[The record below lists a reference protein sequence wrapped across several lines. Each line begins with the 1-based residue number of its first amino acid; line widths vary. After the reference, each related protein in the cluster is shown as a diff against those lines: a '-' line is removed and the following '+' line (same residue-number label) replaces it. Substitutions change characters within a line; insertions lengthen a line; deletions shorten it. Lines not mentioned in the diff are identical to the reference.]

1 MGISSSV
8 FAKIAAVTLC
18 FLLWSCSS
26 DQPKASNAEGNTSP
40 ALTINSQSPEAEVNA
55 CSFFSAADAQQI
67 MGAPMKVSPGSR
79 AAKVCMYE
87 EVTARPNSMGPGRV
101 SLTLNKRGSQSEETS
116 GWARV
121 REVRH
126 LEAGQKNVSALNGI
140 GDEAWWDGHVE
151 KGKIG
156 VAGIIARK
164 GNSDFMLDSMV
175 IEYVG
180 SPDAMKSIAK
190 RIAGQ
195 LN

>member
-1 MGISSSV
+1 MRTKLSV
-8 FAKIAAVTLC
+8 SAKIASATLC

-26 DQPKASNAEGNTSP
+26 DQPKASDAGGNASSSLPVTSQ
-40 ALTINSQSPEAEVNA
+40 TPEAEVKA
-55 CSFFSAADAQQI
+55 CSFFSLADAQQI
-67 MGAPMKVSPGSR
+67 MGAPMKVSPGTR

-87 EVTARPNSMGPGRV
+87 EVTERPNSMGPGRV
-101 SLTLNKRGSQSEETS
+101 SLAVNKRGSQAEENI
-116 GWARV
+116 GWARIK
-121 REVRH
+121 EVRH

-140 GDEAWWDGHVE
+140 GDEAWWDGHIE

-156 VAGIIARK
+156 VAGIVARK

>member
-1 MGISSSV
+1 MGTKSSV
-8 FAKIAAVTLC
+8 SAKIVAATLC
-18 FLLWSCSS
+18 FLLWSCSG
-26 DQPKASNAEGNTSP
+26 DQPKASNAGGDASSSLP
-40 ALTINSQSPEAEVNA
+40 VNSQPPEAQVNA

-101 SLTLNKRGSQSEETS
+101 SLTVNKRGTQAEETA
-116 GWARV
+116 GWARI

-126 LEAGQKNVSALNGI
+126 LEAGQKNVTALSGV
-140 GDEAWWDGHVE
+140 GDEAWWDGHIE

-180 SPDAMKSIAK
+180 SPEAMKSIAK
-190 RIAGQ
+190 RVASQ

>member
-1 MGISSSV
+1 MGTKSSV
-8 FAKIAAVTLC
+8 SAKIAAAALC

-26 DQPKASNAEGNTSP
+26 EQPKSSNAGGNASP
-40 ALTINSQSPEAEVNA
+40 SLPVNSQPQEAEVNA
-55 CSFFSAADAQQI
+55 CSFFSLADAQQI

-87 EVTARPNSMGPGRV
+87 EVAARPNSMGPGHV
-101 SLTLNKRGSQSEETS
+101 SLTVNKRGSQAEEAT
-116 GWARV
+116 GWARI

-175 IEYVG
+175 LEYVG

>member
-1 MGISSSV
+1 MSSTSLLS
-8 FAKIAAVTLC
+8 AKIVAATLC
-18 FLLWSCSS
+18 FLLWSCSG
-26 DQPKASNAEGNTSP
+26 DQPKASNGEGNASSSLP
-40 ALTINSQSPEAEVNA
+40 VNSQSPEADVNA

-67 MGAPMKVSPGSR
+67 MGAPMKASPGSR

-87 EVTARPNSMGPGRV
+87 EVTTRPNSMGPGRV
-101 SLTLNKRGSQSEETS
+101 SLTVNKRGSQAEETT
-116 GWARV
+116 GWARI

-126 LEAGQKNVSALNGI
+126 LETGQKNVSALNGI
-140 GDEAWWDGHVE
+140 GDEAWWDGHIE
-151 KGKIG
+151 KGRIG

>member
-1 MGISSSV
+1 MRAKSSAS
-8 FAKIAAVTLC
+8 AKLVAATVC

-26 DQPKASNAEGNTSP
+26 DQPKGSNP
-40 ALTINSQSPEAEVNA
+40 AGSAPSSLPVNSQTPEAEFNS
-55 CSFFSAADAQQI
+55 CSLFSLADAQQI

-87 EVTARPNSMGPGRV
+87 EVTARPNSMGPGRI
-101 SLTLNKRGSQSEETS
+101 SLTVNKRGSQAEEAT
-116 GWARV
+116 GWARIK
-121 REVRH
+121 EVRH
-126 LEAGQKNVSALNGI
+126 LEAGQKNVTALSGI
-140 GDEAWWDGHVE
+140 GDEAWWDGHIE

-156 VAGIIARK
+156 VAGIITRK